1 MVKESIHGETKSS
14 KLPHQRL
21 ADNVSCDCHTEEHQ
35 ENTGKTKLLIIL
47 GIVLTIPIVILESLY
62 DSQIVDFYQLILATP
77 IQVLLGWQFYSR
89 FIEKIKYKILFS
101 TDTLVVI
108 STSVAYGYGL
118 LSVLTGSHAP
128 FFEASASV
136 LTIFT
141 VGEYLEN
148 RV

>member
-1 MVKESIHGETKSS
+1 MVKESIHGEAKSS
-14 KLPHQRL
+14 KLTHQRF
-21 ADNVSCDCHTEEHQ
+21 DDKVSCDCHTEEHQ

-101 TDTLVVI
+101 TFCI
-108 STSVAYGYGL
+108 
-118 LSVLTGSHAP
+118 
-128 FFEASASV
+128 ASR
-136 LTIFT
+136 T
-141 VGEYLEN
+141 
-148 RV
+148 